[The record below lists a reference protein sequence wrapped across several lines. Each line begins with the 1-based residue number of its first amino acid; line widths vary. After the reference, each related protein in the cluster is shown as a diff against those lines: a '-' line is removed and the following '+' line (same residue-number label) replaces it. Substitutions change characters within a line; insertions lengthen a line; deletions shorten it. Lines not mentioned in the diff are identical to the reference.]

1 MLIKSADD
9 KGDRLK
15 LLEDLKQQ
23 PLNKQQREWLDK
35 ELWALRTGI
44 QGEKDAAYY
53 INAEYRD
60 SEYYAVLHDLRI
72 EIDGETA
79 QIDHLLIGHYF
90 AFLLETKN
98 FNGNISI
105 NERGEFSVEY
115 GQGKRKGIPS
125 PLEQSYRHERIFS
138 KLLDNLNIRNS
149 LTGEKLKIYHIVL
162 FSPNS
167 IIKRPENARFDTSNI
182 IKADA
187 LRHWWDE
194 FKSKELLTA
203 KMLVPFVAKSLL
215 RPKNWI
221 SEPGSDVVREY
232 GESIARCHIPA
243 DLSVL
248 PDFMQPTP
256 QAVSVSIGKSV
267 VSQIPKPKPSCVT
280 CGKAITPAEQRFCGT
295 HKERFGRQLY
305 CRQHQQAFPSA
316 CKQAEQT
323 LPEMVRPSEIE
334 NTETE
339 QVQICC
345 EEPNCSKVLTAAV
358 IAYCTEHA
366 DKFDGK
372 LYCMFHQKQ
381 KRKKN

>member
-9 KGDRLK
+9 KSSRLK

-23 PLNKQQREWLDK
+23 PLNKQQHEWLEK
-35 ELWALRTGI
+35 ELWALRTGV

-60 SEYYAVLHDLRI
+60 SEYYAILHDLRI
-72 EIDGETA
+72 EVDGETA

-105 NERGEFSVEY
+105 NERGEFTVEY

-138 KLLDNLNIRNS
+138 KLLDKLKIRNPS
-149 LTGEKLKIYHIVL
+149 SGEKLRVHHVVL

-167 IIKRPENARFDTSNI
+167 IINRPDNTKFDTSNI

-187 LRHWWDE
+187 LRQWRDE
-194 FKSKELLTA
+194 FKSKEILTV
-203 KMLVPFVAKSLL
+203 KTLVPFVTKSLL
-215 RPKNWI
+215 KPKNWI
-221 SEPGSDVVREY
+221 SISEPGAELTREY

-243 DLSVL
+243 DLLVL
-248 PDFMQPTP
+248 PEFMQPKP
-256 QAVSVSIGKSV
+256 QAVSSITESEVQKL
-267 VSQIPKPKPSCVT
+267 KPSCAV
-280 CGKAITPAEQRFCGT
+280 CGQIISLAEQRFCRV
-295 HKERFGRQLY
+295 HKERFSGQLY
-305 CRQHQQAFPSA
+305 CREHQQAFPSVR
-316 CKQAEQT
+316 KQIAQT
-323 LPEMVRPSEIE
+323 SPATENLSEIE
-334 NTETE
+334 STE
-339 QVQICC
+339 QVKVCC
-345 EEPNCSKVLTAAV
+345 AEPNCNKVLTAAV

-366 DKFDGK
+366 EKFDGK
-372 LYCMFHQKQ
+372 LYCMVHQKQ
-381 KRKKN
+381 NRKKN